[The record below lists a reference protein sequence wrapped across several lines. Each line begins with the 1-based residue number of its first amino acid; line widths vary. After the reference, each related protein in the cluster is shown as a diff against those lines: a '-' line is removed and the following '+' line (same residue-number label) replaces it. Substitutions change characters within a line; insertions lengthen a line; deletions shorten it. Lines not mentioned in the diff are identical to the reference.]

1 MVNTYFRLSERK
13 ALIETADIRLVS
25 PNYATKNIE
34 TLSLPAEVQSAFDL
48 DWDTVVFDVGGD
60 WAGATALGR
69 YKADFDAFQGELEVL
84 NVINV
89 RRPMSG
95 TPEKIV
101 SLMKE
106 IEEKSRLKIT
116 GLVNNSNLAH
126 LTSAF
131 ELQDGYEIIQS
142 VSRST
147 GVPVRFTTG
156 KPKALNDFLSGDLDA
171 EFVGEPLGIKIY
183 MHRDW
188 DSYTKFGV

>member
-13 ALIETADIRLVS
+13 VLIETADIRLVS

-48 DWDTVVFDVGGD
+48 DWDAVVFDVGGD

-131 ELQDGYEIIQS
+131 ELQDGYEIIKS